1 MCVCISF
8 SIFHVNTDESGCE
21 TDMAEGIEEAENNSN
36 SGAGDAT
43 TSMISAAMPCEIIN
57 PTIGSLKREF
67 DSYHQSLKRSKTS
80 SPSPT
85 PPLATS
91 ILRHHHSPDP
101 INYHHQQQQQ
111 PSSKQRKQ
119 FKHYQIDDEQDNQ
132 SQSSPQQQPINL
144 KSEVIVFRFSYFFFK
159 KKKSNLRS
167 AWSHITY
174 ISKGRSRVG
183 TEEQRARVYCICLN
197 EIFIYFLFRRPSIA
211 LIDGIL
217 LLLLLF
223 GSVASSVRGHNHK
236 YWLMKSSVQFP
247 YTKCECMTY

>member
-1 MCVCISF
+1 MGGCVF
-8 SIFHVNTDESGCE
+8 HFPFHVNADESGCE

-85 PPLATS
+85 PPLTTS

-101 INYHHQQQQQ
+101 INYHHQQQQ

-144 KSEVIVFRFSYFFFK
+144 KSEVIVFRFSYFFF
-159 KKKSNLRS
+159 
-167 AWSHITY
+167 
-174 ISKGRSRVG
+174 
-183 TEEQRARVYCICLN
+183 
-197 EIFIYFLFRRPSIA
+197 
-211 LIDGIL
+211 
-217 LLLLLF
+217 
-223 GSVASSVRGHNHK
+223 
-236 YWLMKSSVQFP
+236 
-247 YTKCECMTY
+247 

>member
-1 MCVCISF
+1 MHQLIIILYVCVGGCVF
-8 SIFHVNTDESGCE
+8 HFPFHVNADESGCE

-85 PPLATS
+85 PPLTTS

-101 INYHHQQQQQ
+101 INYHHQQQQ

-144 KSEVIVFRFSYFFFK
+144 KSEVIVFRFSYFFF
-159 KKKSNLRS
+159 
-167 AWSHITY
+167 
-174 ISKGRSRVG
+174 
-183 TEEQRARVYCICLN
+183 
-197 EIFIYFLFRRPSIA
+197 
-211 LIDGIL
+211 
-217 LLLLLF
+217 
-223 GSVASSVRGHNHK
+223 
-236 YWLMKSSVQFP
+236 
-247 YTKCECMTY
+247 